1 MLFRMSSSTLLFP
14 RLIGDPLERLFDMCY
29 IIRKLLVSNKYFY
42 IGFVEIFRPL
52 YDFERR
58 HVLRSG
64 FPVQAGVAGVPKA

>member
-42 IGFVEIFRPL
+42 IGFVEVFR
-52 YDFERR
+52 
-58 HVLRSG
+58 LREE
-64 FPVQAGVAGVPKA
+64 ART